1 MRVCNELQIR
11 AILFRMKVAGDAGAK
26 YTKKSFMAFL
36 EGQPSCDEKW
46 VTGIVRASSPAD
58 ITQALESLP
67 SYVNKER
74 LEFLRRTCGV
84 V

>member
-1 MRVCNELQIR
+1 
-11 AILFRMKVAGDAGAK
+11 MKIAPDVGAK

-36 EGQPSCDEKW
+36 EGQPRCDEKW
-46 VTGIVRASSPAD
+46 VTGIVRASSPDD
-58 ITQALESLP
+58 ITQALESMP

-74 LEFLRRTCGV
+74 LEFLRRVCGV